1 MGFFDKSKDEY
12 NVRLDNSNNTYTL
25 NKNTYI
31 KLVTE
36 VNELKSTLTN
46 EITKNDLLITELNAY
61 KEKMEKLINEIVN
74 LKIENKEL
82 KGSVIDD
89 K

>member
-1 MGFFDKSKDEY
+1 MGFFDKSKDE
-12 NVRLDNSNNTYTL
+12 NNIQLDNSNNTYTL

>member
-1 MGFFDKSKDEY
+1 MGFFDKNKDEY

-74 LKIENKEL
+74 LKIENKKL

>member
-12 NVRLDNSNNTYTL
+12 NIRLDDSNNTYTL
-25 NKNTYI
+25 NKGTYI
-31 KLVTE
+31 KLVSD
-36 VNELKSTLTN
+36 VNELKSKLTN